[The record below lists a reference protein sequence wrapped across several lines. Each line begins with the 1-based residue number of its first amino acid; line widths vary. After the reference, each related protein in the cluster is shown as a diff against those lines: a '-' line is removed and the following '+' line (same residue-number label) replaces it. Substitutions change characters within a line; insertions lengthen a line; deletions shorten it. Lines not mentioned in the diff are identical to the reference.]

1 MDDMERFATT
11 ALLLLVIV
19 RLVKEVKG
27 VLEPMP
33 RWPAGGREA
42 IERKKSEGEEDDDW
56 LTPEEEFERWAKGGA
71 RPGRKR
77 LLVSVSQALLVVL
90 AVPVWWRT
98 TAIVRAPI
106 PTRAISSETAMPPLA
121 FEPPVVHVTLP
132 RDESSELV
140 SAVLKGAASCSA
152 ADLRVRAL
160 PGVEATR
167 LAELARLTDLD
178 VDVWANSRDGD
189 EALPAGDYRLV
200 FLPQLPD
207 DDTAGGDDD
216 TAGVTLVV
224 GTGRTAWVRLRS
236 GADDAETLDAATRAT
251 RLAGECLALGKCGG
265 GESEPGDPESD
276 FSPLTPDGRAL
287 LSFTLANASP
297 DRERGHVYS
306 WRFGSDVEDR
316 FLRHT
321 SAALSRL
328 GGFETEGQVLY
339 HAKSAGER
347 SRWDDDKKAFVTP
360 SSELPFFV
368 DSEWS
373 LDTSVGELAAKPLH
387 FVVYVPPSDECPLL
401 VLREDGTPSPANGF
415 VVPGWGGVV
424 VWNPP
429 TCGGG
434 TSSDGGNKSYLSG
447 SDLERAMEAAVG
459 QLRQLL
465 GLSPSP
471 PHADIDEPK
480 LNIRSVPASSA
491 GFATWEVDVL
501 VRRRAAV
508 GHRAAMDSLDSL
520 AAVVKAMP
528 EMDVPK
534 ALAEAAGESLSESR
548 LAREAAVDGRLED
561 AAVHARNSHAHAE
574 SAFFHPQ
581 IISLLYFPQEYKLA
595 VYIPLFLPTLFPL
608 FTGLMWDVKFY
619 VRRTRCA
626 AEHRRRAGKA
636 D

>member
-106 PTRAISSETAMPPLA
+106 PTRAISTETAMPPLA

-178 VDVWANSRDGD
+178 IDEWANSRDGD

-200 FLPQLPD
+200 FLPQLP
-207 DDTAGGDDD
+207 DDD

-306 WRFGSDVEDR
+306 WRFGSDVEDC

-339 HAKSAGER
+339 LSLIHISEPTRLRR
-347 SRWDDDKKAFVTP
+347 SRMP
-360 SSELPFFV
+360 SS
-368 DSEWS
+368 
-373 LDTSVGELAAKPLH
+373 A
-387 FVVYVPPSDECPLL
+387 
-401 VLREDGTPSPANGF
+401 
-415 VVPGWGGVV
+415 
-424 VWNPP
+424 
-429 TCGGG
+429 
-434 TSSDGGNKSYLSG
+434 
-447 SDLERAMEAAVG
+447 
-459 QLRQLL
+459 
-465 GLSPSP
+465 
-471 PHADIDEPK
+471 
-480 LNIRSVPASSA
+480 
-491 GFATWEVDVL
+491 
-501 VRRRAAV
+501 
-508 GHRAAMDSLDSL
+508 
-520 AAVVKAMP
+520 
-528 EMDVPK
+528 
-534 ALAEAAGESLSESR
+534 
-548 LAREAAVDGRLED
+548 
-561 AAVHARNSHAHAE
+561 
-574 SAFFHPQ
+574 
-581 IISLLYFPQEYKLA
+581 
-595 VYIPLFLPTLFPL
+595 
-608 FTGLMWDVKFY
+608 
-619 VRRTRCA
+619 
-626 AEHRRRAGKA
+626 
-636 D
+636 

>member
-11 ALLLLVIV
+11 ALFLLVIV
-19 RLVKEVKG
+19 RVVKEVKG

-42 IERKKSEGEEDDDW
+42 IERKKSEGEVDDDW

-71 RPGRKR
+71 RPGSKR

-106 PTRAISSETAMPPLA
+106 PTRAIATETAMPPR
-121 FEPPVVHVTLP
+121 H
-132 RDESSELV
+132 DSSELV
-140 SAVLKGAASCSA
+140 SAVLKAAAACSA

-178 VDVWANSRDGD
+178 VDEWANSRSDGD
-189 EALPAGDYRLV
+189 GTPAGDYHLV
-200 FLPQLPD
+200 FLPHRPQDDDD
-207 DDTAGGDDD
+207 DDTE
-216 TAGVTLVV
+216 GVTLVV
-224 GTGRTAWVRLRS
+224 GSGRTAWVRVRS
-236 GADDAETLDAATRAT
+236 GADDAETMGSIALAT
-251 RLAGECLALGKCGG
+251 RLAAECLALGKCEGG
-265 GESEPGDPESD
+265 TAVSGLDGRVPESD

-297 DRERGHVYS
+297 DRERGHAYS

-316 FLRHT
+316 FLRHA

-347 SRWDDDKKAFVTP
+347 PRWDGDKKAFVTP

-434 TSSDGGNKSYLSG
+434 GSSDGGNKSYLSG

-471 PHADIDEPK
+471 PHADINEPK

-501 VRRRAAV
+501 VRRRAAA

-534 ALAEAAGESLSESR
+534 ALAEAAGEALSEAR

-608 FTGLMWDVKFY
+608 FTGLMWDVRFY

-636 D
+636 E

>member
-106 PTRAISSETAMPPLA
+106 PTRAISTETAMPPLA

-160 PGVEATR
+160 PGV
-167 LAELARLTDLD
+167 
-178 VDVWANSRDGD
+178 

-265 GESEPGDPESD
+265 GESEPGVPESD

-501 VRRRAAV
+501 VRRRAAA

>member
-1 MDDMERFATT
+1 MGE
-11 ALLLLVIV
+11 
-19 RLVKEVKG
+19 
-27 VLEPMP
+27 
-33 RWPAGGREA
+33 GRRE
-42 IERKKSEGEEDDDW
+42 
-56 LTPEEEFERWAKGGA
+56 T
-71 RPGRKR
+71 GRKR

-106 PTRAISSETAMPPLA
+106 PTRAISTETAMPPLA

-132 RDESSELV
+132 RHDSSELV

-200 FLPQLPD
+200 FLRSYRTTTGRRRRRHSWRD
-207 DDTAGGDDD
+207 AGRGHGADR
-216 TAGVTLVV
+216 V
-224 GTGRTAWVRLRS
+224 GTSSIGRRRR
-236 GADDAETLDAATRAT
+236 GDFRRRHRDAPRGRVPRA
-251 RLAGECLALGKCGG
+251 RQMRGRGV
-265 GESEPGDPESD
+265 SEPGDPESD

-373 LDTSVGELAAKPLH
+373 LDTSVGEL
-387 FVVYVPPSDECPLL
+387 C
-401 VLREDGTPSPANGF
+401 
-415 VVPGWGGVV
+415 
-424 VWNPP
+424 
-429 TCGGG
+429 
-434 TSSDGGNKSYLSG
+434 
-447 SDLERAMEAAVG
+447 
-459 QLRQLL
+459 
-465 GLSPSP
+465 
-471 PHADIDEPK
+471 
-480 LNIRSVPASSA
+480 
-491 GFATWEVDVL
+491 
-501 VRRRAAV
+501 
-508 GHRAAMDSLDSL
+508 
-520 AAVVKAMP
+520 
-528 EMDVPK
+528 
-534 ALAEAAGESLSESR
+534 
-548 LAREAAVDGRLED
+548 
-561 AAVHARNSHAHAE
+561 
-574 SAFFHPQ
+574 
-581 IISLLYFPQEYKLA
+581 
-595 VYIPLFLPTLFPL
+595 
-608 FTGLMWDVKFY
+608 
-619 VRRTRCA
+619 
-626 AEHRRRAGKA
+626 GKA
-636 D
+636 ASLCGLCATLR

>member
-1 MDDMERFATT
+1 M
-11 ALLLLVIV
+11 
-19 RLVKEVKG
+19 
-27 VLEPMP
+27 
-33 RWPAGGREA
+33 
-42 IERKKSEGEEDDDW
+42 
-56 LTPEEEFERWAKGGA
+56 
-71 RPGRKR
+71 
-77 LLVSVSQALLVVL
+77 VL

-106 PTRAISSETAMPPLA
+106 PTRAISTETAMPPLA

-132 RDESSELV
+132 RHDSSELV
-140 SAVLKGAASCSA
+140 SAVLKAAAACSA

-178 VDVWANSRDGD
+178 VDEWANSRSDGD
-189 EALPAGDYRLV
+189 GTPAGDYHLV
-200 FLPQLPD
+200 FLPHRPQDDDD
-207 DDTAGGDDD
+207 DDTE
-216 TAGVTLVV
+216 GVTLVV
-224 GTGRTAWVRLRS
+224 GSGRTAWVRVRS

-347 SRWDDDKKAFVTP
+347 PRWDDDKKAFVTP

-434 TSSDGGNKSYLSG
+434 TSYDGGNKSYLSG

-501 VRRRAAV
+501 VRRRAAA

-636 D
+636 E